1 MICLIN
7 ATLKFWNLYVIYIA
21 SIIVKLHLEHDAFNG
36 YDIKILELILLKL
49 VDISKSCIIH

>member
-7 ATLKFWNLYVIYIA
+7 ATLNFWNLYVIYIA
-21 SIIVKLHLEHDAFNG
+21 YIVAKLHIEHDAFNG

-49 VDISKSCIIH
+49 MDISKSCIIH